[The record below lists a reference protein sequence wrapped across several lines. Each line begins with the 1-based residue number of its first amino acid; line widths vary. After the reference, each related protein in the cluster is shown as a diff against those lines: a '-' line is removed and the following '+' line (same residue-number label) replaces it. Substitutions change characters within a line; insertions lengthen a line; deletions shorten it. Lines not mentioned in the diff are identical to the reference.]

1 MIQDRM
7 HRHALTDAQWRRLQ
21 RVLPAQLSGPASIK
35 GDRLFIEAVLFRA
48 KTGLPWRDLPER
60 FGPWK
65 SVYNRFANWARK
77 GHWATIFQELA
88 LEVDET
94 GSIVDGSVVRAHQDA
109 SGGKGGSNAML
120 WAALEEVFQPKST
133 PSSTPRAV
141 RSTSRSRRAKG
152 TK

>member
-1 MIQDRM
+1 M
-7 HRHALTDAQWRRLQ
+7 HRHALTDAQWQRLQ
-21 RVLPAQLSGPASIK
+21 QVLPLQRSGPAAVL

-65 SVYNRFANWARK
+65 TVYNRFSNWSRK
-77 GHWATIFQELA
+77 GHWATIFRELQF
-88 LEVDET
+88 EVDEV

-109 SGGKGGSNAML
+109 SGGKGGSNATL
-120 WAALEEVFQPKST
+120 WAALEEVFRPSFMLLST
-133 PSSTPRAV
+133 LKRA
-141 RSTSRSRRAKG
+141 RSTSRLHQASG

>member
-1 MIQDRM
+1 M
-7 HRHALTDAQWRRLQ
+7 HRHALTDAQWQRLQ
-21 RVLPAQLSGPASIK
+21 RVLPKQKAGPSSK
-35 GDRLFIEAVLFRA
+35 LGDRLFVEAVLYRA

-65 SVYNRFANWARK
+65 SVYNRFSNWAK
-77 GHWATIFQELA
+77 QDHWATVFQELK
-88 LEVDET
+88 LDIDET

-120 WAALEEVFQPKST
+120 WATLEAVFQPSST
-133 PSSTPRAV
+133 PSSTPKRA
-141 RSTSRSRRAKG
+141 RSTSRSQRGRG

>member
-1 MIQDRM
+1 M

-21 RVLPAQLSGPASIK
+21 RVLPQQPSGPASIL

-48 KTGLPWRDLPER
+48 RTGLPWRDLPER

-65 SVYNRFANWARK
+65 SVYNRFSNWSRK
-77 GHWATIFQELA
+77 GHWATIFKELQ
-88 LEVDET
+88 LRIDET

-109 SGGKGGSNAML
+109 SGGKGGSSATL
-120 WAALEEVFQPKST
+120 WVVLEEASPPKSMR
-133 PSSTPRAV
+133 SSTSKAG
-141 RSTSRSRRAKG
+141 RSTSRLRRAKV